1 MNNNNLLEQYFE
13 NLVTSKPLTREEEIT
28 LTQQSRGGC
37 KASREKLIL
46 SNLRFVIR
54 IAREYQHKGLPL
66 EDLISAGNLGLLVA
80 AERFDETRG
89 FKFIS
94 YAVWWIRQA
103 IRQSLAQET
112 RSIRLPANR
121 LALLGKIYRANNQS
135 LQKEEPDTDPELL
148 AETLGVSPEMVQET
162 LQQAQQVWSLDT
174 PLDKESGNTL
184 LEVIAD
190 EDQQLQ
196 DEKVAEQ
203 SVGQQLHKV
212 LETIDDREAEILRL
226 YYGIDNDTP
235 MTLED
240 IGKQFNLTRE
250 RIRQIKEKALQKM
263 RHPERRMQL
272 EELLDTT

>member
-1 MNNNNLLEQYFE
+1 MDNNNLLEQYFE
-13 NLVTSKPLTREEEIT
+13 NLVSSKPLTREEEVT
-28 LTQQSRGGC
+28 LTRQSREGC
-37 KASREKLIL
+37 EASREKLIL

-121 LALLGKIYRANNQS
+121 LALLGKIYSANNQS
-135 LQKEEPDTDPELL
+135 QQKEHPITDPELL
-148 AETLGVSPEMVQET
+148 AETLGVSSEMVRET

-174 PLDKESGNTL
+174 PLDKESGHTL
-184 LEVIAD
+184 LEVISD
-190 EDQQLQ
+190 EGQLQ
-196 DEKVAEQ
+196 DEKMAEK

-226 YYGIDNDTP
+226 YYGLDNDTP

-263 RHPERRMQL
+263 RHPKRRMQL

>member
-13 NLVTSKPLTREEEIT
+13 NLVTSKPLTREEEIS
-28 LTQQSRGGC
+28 LTQQSRKGC

-66 EDLISAGNLGLLVA
+66 EDLISAGNLGLLLA

-121 LALLGKIYRANNQS
+121 LALLGKIYRVNNQS
-135 LQKEEPDTDPELL
+135 LQKEQPDTDPDLL
-148 AETLGVSPEMVQET
+148 AETLGVSPEMIQEI

-184 LEVIAD
+184 LEIISD
-190 EDQQLQ
+190 EKQLQ
-196 DEKVAEQ
+196 DEEMAEK

-226 YYGIDNDTP
+226 YYGLDNDTP

-263 RHPERRMQL
+263 RHPKRRMQL